1 MGWYVCMRGGGERL
15 LCVKMKQ
22 WRESLTDCTCGS
34 RVLEEQIFG
43 PLAVEHLVL
52 LSTKTVLIWQFS
64 FFFSQKKVFESRK
77 INHMCLGVSILMEA
91 CSTKKK
97 MYRRGKFCN
106 EESTKDTNKEEA
118 KRVGEDRVYEFSLE
132 SPDCSFVFARFL
144 FLFVQFVL
152 LRRTWSL

>member
-1 MGWYVCMRGGGERL
+1 MRGGGERL

-43 PLAVEHLVL
+43 PLAVEHSVL

-77 INHMCLGVSILMEA
+77 INHLCLGVSILMEA

-97 MYRRGKFCN
+97 NCTGEGNFAMRRVQKTRIRRRRKEWGRT
-106 EESTKDTNKEEA
+106 ESMNSAWSPLIVLLSLLDFFFFL
-118 KRVGEDRVYEFSLE
+118 FSL
-132 SPDCSFVFARFL
+132 CY
-144 FLFVQFVL
+144 
-152 LRRTWSL
+152 